1 MLLKNQ
7 SNPIKIFYRTIVTL
21 FSSPPK
27 KMFKSHFILKI
38 VCFFICICQAK
49 IITFQKYIYFSKAIQ
64 IIEIS
69 FKKQESWTNSE
80 TKDSASLFNVNCHFL
95 ACEKPLYLTL
105 YMSASKM
112 ADSTKYV
119 YVHQFTVGTH
129 VLYVLKYMTIIYEWK
144 IQMYKQK

>member
-21 FSSPPK
+21 FSSPPQ

-80 TKDSASLFNVNCHFL
+80 TKDSASLFNVNCHFFGMWKTFIPNSVHV
-95 ACEKPLYLTL
+95 CVKNGRQHKIRICT
-105 YMSASKM
+105 SIHSWNTCFVCSKIHDYHIRM
-112 ADSTKYV
+112 KNTNV
-119 YVHQFTVGTH
+119 
-129 VLYVLKYMTIIYEWK
+129 
-144 IQMYKQK
+144 